1 MFSYIPMMLDLR
13 FSCLVHLPALRG
25 LVDGGSVAVS
35 SSSIMTVTTEGDPSL
50 TAGLAGPEK
59 LISNSNDSSVS
70 LSLSLII
77 VTRYVCNVSPGENL
91 TIAGSSSN
99 KKSFPDVADKSL
111 GDNLKTTITVL
122 LTIRLEGG
130 KRLDYCEKCLIL

>member
-1 MFSYIPMMLDLR
+1 M
-13 FSCLVHLPALRG
+13 
-25 LVDGGSVAVS
+25 S

-130 KRLDYCEKCLIL
+130 KRLDYCGKCLIL